1 LTGLN
6 STYAQIRSA
15 AVKDYQSLHGRV
27 DLSLGTSSAA
37 QRNMTT
43 EARVAAFV
51 ANNASVF
58 DPELV
63 SLYFQ
68 FGRYLLIGSSR
79 AGGLPANLQ
88 GIWNNNA
95 DPFCEFG
102 SVVGVSN
109 GERD

>member
-1 LTGLN
+1 M
-6 STYAQIRSA
+6 
-15 AVKDYQSLHGRV
+15 KDYQSLHGRV

-43 EARVAAFV
+43 SDRVAAFV

-58 DPELV
+58 DPELI

-79 AGGLPANLQ
+79 AGGLPSNLQ
-88 GIWNNNA
+88 GIWNNNP

-102 SVVGVSN
+102 SL
-109 GERD
+109 